1 MHNAS
6 EKYRR
11 LSGKKKNFL
20 IGYHTLW
27 QGPDHLL
34 HIFSKFGIEDY
45 KRFYF
50 NDIQAIITRK
60 TIAGRIQNFILA
72 GLLGFFVLLAF
83 FSDNEWLGFPAVMI
97 ALLLILLLINWFR
110 GPTCETYLLTAIQT
124 EKLHS
129 LHRLKNTQKVM
140 SHVRPLIE
148 QTQGILPTET
158 VDQNSLRFPKN
169 PRSLKSSSHVRPPKS
184 ARKHEMGRAHMI
196 MFALLVLNGLI
207 ITLGLLL
214 SHIALTLLSSIV
226 SMLTGICVIIALVRQ
241 HESDMIRSIRTMTW
255 TTLSYVCF
263 LFVAGYIISM
273 AMALRNPQLIANQW
287 ELLKMISEI
296 SPWENPL
303 LLGFNIFSLCSAL
316 IIGVLGLFLLKKYRK
331 EHQKSPT
338 VLTTTVCHPASAR
351 IP

>member
-11 LSGKKKNFL
+11 LPGKKKNFL
-20 IGYHTLW
+20 IGYYTLW

-34 HIFSKFGIEDY
+34 HIFSRFGIEDY

-72 GLLGFFVLLAF
+72 GLLGLFALLAF
-83 FSDNEWLGFPAVMI
+83 YPNNEWLSFPGVMMAI
-97 ALLLILLLINWFR
+97 LLILLLINWFR
-110 GPTCETYLLTAIQT
+110 GPTCETYLSTAIQA

-129 LHRLKNTQKVM
+129 LHRLKNAQKVM
-140 SHVRPLIE
+140 NHVRLLIE
-148 QTQGILPTET
+148 QTQGILRAET
-158 VDQNSLRFPKN
+158 VDQNPVHPPNNPK
-169 PRSLKSSSHVRPPKS
+169 SLKPSSHVKPTKN
-184 ARKHEMGRAHMI
+184 ALKQEMGRAHLI
-196 MFALLVLNGLI
+196 MFALLVLNGII
-207 ITLGLLL
+207 ITLGLFF

-226 SMLTGICVIIALVRQ
+226 TMMTGICVIIALVKQ
-241 HESDMIRSIRTMTW
+241 HESDMIRSIRAMTW

-273 AMALRNPQLIANQW
+273 AMAFRNPQLIANQW
-287 ELLKMISEI
+287 ELLKMISET
-296 SPWENPL
+296 SPWGNPL
-303 LLGFNIFSLCSAL
+303 LLGFNIFSLGSAL

-331 EHQKSPT
+331 TNQKYPT
-338 VLTTTVCHPASAR
+338 VLTATVRHPASAR
-351 IP
+351 IS